1 MPSQKPTRP
10 LRARLAGAALALTV
24 GLAAAGPLLSCPP
37 ARAEKPDHPKRPSR
51 GDICAETPPFV
62 AMDMLAVPIIRDG
75 EVDGILNVKPC
86 FAASEDQAEA
96 VTAKLPLL
104 QDYYVRKLH
113 LYASRRV
120 NPERPLDLRAIRVLL
135 QDGADQVLGGHIP
148 VLITF
153 AAMRR
158 IG

>member
-1 MPSQKPTRP
+1 MRP
-10 LRARLAGAALALTV
+10 PRARLGRAAV
-24 GLAAAGPLLSCPP
+24 GLAFCLVAAGPLLPGP
-37 ARAEKPDHPKRPSR
+37 TARAEKPEHAKRPSR
-51 GDICAETPPFV
+51 GDVCAETPPFV

-75 EVDGILNVKPC
+75 AVDGILNVKPC

-120 NPERPLDLRAIRVLL
+120 NPERPLDVQAIRALL
-135 QDGADQVLGGHIP
+135 QDGADRVFGQHVP

>member
-1 MPSQKPTRP
+1 MRRFPA
-10 LRARLAGAALALTV
+10 RAMRAVIGLAL
-24 GLAAAGPLLSCPP
+24 GLAVAGPLPPGPP
-37 ARAEKPDHPKRPSR
+37 AHAENPDHAKKPSR

-62 AMDMLAVPIIRDG
+62 AMDMLAVPIIRNG
-75 EVDGILNVKPC
+75 AVDGILNVKPC
-86 FAASEDQAEA
+86 FAASADQADA
-96 VTAKLPLL
+96 VTAKLPHL

-113 LYASRRV
+113 LYASRRID
-120 NPERPLDLRAIRVLL
+120 PSRPLDLHAIRILL
-135 QDGADQVLGGHIP
+135 QDGADRVFGRHIP